1 MNSTHLIMQLWWF
14 CYLLNSNG
22 HGDCNGPLSHQAG
35 TELQIFCENI
45 FDHPWSKW
53 TNIEYDQFAHEIGTW
68 TKFWSQIAHCGKFEK
83 EILGLVRIELVPL
96 RVGQPLEHWHQSSQ
110 VWLQLV
116 KIQLWLK
123 AKKKK
128 WMRFYEIGKVSTVW
142 KCQKFTLT
150 IFHINLR
157 EIKELVTKINCTKNK
172 MFSQNILGEREI
184 FRYFSTQWNLYLSFI
199 F

>member
-1 MNSTHLIMQLWWF
+1 MKFFSHEFFFVNSTHLIMQLWWF

-83 EILGLVRIELVPL
+83 EILGLVKTELVPL

-123 AKKKK
+123 AKESNEWDSMKLEKYPQCGNA
-128 WMRFYEIGKVSTVW
+128 RNF
-142 KCQKFTLT
+142 L
-150 IFHINLR
+150 
-157 EIKELVTKINCTKNK
+157 
-172 MFSQNILGEREI
+172 SQ
-184 FRYFSTQWNLYLSFI
+184 FFI
-199 F
+199 